1 VKSFLSNPLK
11 RKQLVLALIDSII
24 VIFALL
30 CSYAFRIVI
39 YEGGYIFELSSRF
52 SWLILLAAL
61 LHLGA
66 LYIFEL
72 YNLEEKRSDNK
83 LLLLIIT
90 SVLTAAGMLA
100 IFSYL
105 DPQNKL
111 GRVVLAVHLPVTIVF
126 LYLWRKL
133 FFRLSKYTVPPN
145 NLLMIGNSPLDDEI
159 QQYLN
164 KMPFQHYKIV
174 GKIYNYKENPGKI
187 EINGILG
194 GNGIY
199 EMVKEKNVHTIVTSD
214 NLAPSPLLRSELM
227 NLKFAGISI
236 YNAPVFYKKL
246 TGKIPMYHV
255 KDSWFLFHNSEGLF
269 GGMYKKNLKRT
280 VDIFVA
286 AALLIMSAPFAL
298 ICCLAVK
305 LTSRGPVLFK
315 QERLGANQRP
325 FTLMKFR
332 SMVFDA
338 ERECGPVWSSKCDHR
353 VTKIGGVLRKTR
365 LDEIP
370 QLINVLKGDMSFVGP
385 RPIRKHFAD
394 MLAKKIP
401 YYRMRFL
408 VKPGITGWAQVKHD
422 YAGSEEGQAEKL
434 EYDLFYIQNQT
445 LLFDLYIFLKTIQTI
460 IFRPG
465 Q

>member
-1 VKSFLSNPLK
+1 MQSFLSNPLK
-11 RKQLVLALIDSII
+11 RKQLLLLFIDSII
-24 VIFALL
+24 VMCALVF
-30 CSYAFRIVI
+30 SYSFRIVI
-39 YEGGYIFELSSRF
+39 YEGGSISEVSSRL
-52 SWLILLAAL
+52 SWLFLMAVL
-61 LHLGA
+61 LHIGA

-72 YNLEEKRSDNK
+72 YNLEVKRSDNK
-83 LLLLIIT
+83 LVLLITT
-90 SVLTAAGMLA
+90 SVISAAGMLV

-105 DPQNKL
+105 DPQHKL
-111 GRVVLAVHLPVTIVF
+111 GRVVLVVHLPVTVVF

-133 FFRLSKYTVPPN
+133 FFRLSLQTLPPN

-159 QQYLN
+159 QQHLN
-164 KMPFQHYKIV
+164 KMPFKHYKVV
-174 GKIYNYKENPGKI
+174 GKVYNYKENPGKV
-187 EINGILG
+187 EINGISS

-199 EMVKEKNVHTIVTSD
+199 DMVKEKNVHTIVTSD
-214 NLAPSPLLRSELM
+214 NLAPSPLLRSELLS
-227 NLKFAGISI
+227 LKFAGISI
-236 YNAPVFYKKL
+236 YNSPVFYKKL

-280 VDIFVA
+280 IDIFVA
-286 AALLIMSAPFAL
+286 TALLLLSAPFAF

-305 LTSRGPVLFK
+305 LTSKGPVLFK
-315 QERLGANQRP
+315 QERLGENQTP

-332 SMVFDA
+332 TMVVDA
-338 ERECGPVWSSKCDHR
+338 EKECGPIWSSKCDPR
-353 VTKIGGVLRKTR
+353 VTKVGRVLRKTR

-370 QLINVLKGDMSFVGP
+370 QLINVLKGTMSFVGP

-394 MLAKKIP
+394 MLAEKIP

-408 VKPGITGWAQVKHD
+408 AKPGITGWAQVKHD
-422 YAGSEEGQAEKL
+422 YAGSEEGQTDKL
-434 EYDLFYIQNQT
+434 EYDLFYIQNQS

>member
-1 VKSFLSNPLK
+1 MQSFLSNPLK
-11 RKQLVLALIDSII
+11 RKQLLLLFIDTII
-24 VIFALL
+24 VICALVF
-30 CSYAFRIVI
+30 SYSLRIVI
-39 YEGGYIFELSSRF
+39 YEKGHISELSSRL
-52 SWLILLAAL
+52 SWLIFIAAL

-72 YNLEEKRSDNK
+72 YNLEVKRSDNK
-83 LLLLIIT
+83 LLLLIIM
-90 SVLTAAGMLA
+90 SVLSAAGMLA

-105 DPQNKL
+105 DPGNKL
-111 GRVVLAVHLPVTIVF
+111 GRVILAIHLPVTVVF

-133 FFRLSKYTVPPN
+133 FYGLSKQTVPAN

-159 QQYLN
+159 QQHLN
-164 KMPFQHYKIV
+164 KMAVKHYKIV
-174 GKIYNYKENPGKI
+174 GKVYNYKENPGEI

-199 EMVKEKNVHTIVTSD
+199 DIVKEKNVHTIVTSD
-214 NLAPSPLLRSELM
+214 NLAPSPLLRSQLLS
-227 NLKFAGISI
+227 LKFTGISI

-280 VDIFVA
+280 IDIFVA
-286 AALLIMSAPFAL
+286 GTMLILSTPLAFLCCALLK
-298 ICCLAVK
+298 LASK
-305 LTSRGPVLFK
+305 GPILFK
-315 QERLGANQRP
+315 QERLGENQKP

-332 SMVFDA
+332 TMVVDA
-338 ERECGPVWSSKCDHR
+338 EKECGPVWSSERDPR
-353 VTKIGGVLRKTR
+353 VTKVGRVLRLTR

-394 MLAKKIP
+394 MLAEKIP

-408 VKPGITGWAQVKHD
+408 VKPGITGWAQVKLD
-422 YAGSEEGQAEKL
+422 YAGSEEGQTEKL
-434 EYDLFYIQNQT
+434 EYDLFYIQNQS

>member
-1 VKSFLSNPLK
+1 M
-11 RKQLVLALIDSII
+11 QLVLALVDSII
-24 VIFALL
+24 VVCALV
-30 CSYAFRIVI
+30 CSYAFRIFI
-39 YEGGYIFELSSRF
+39 YEGGDIFELFTRL
-52 SWLILLAAL
+52 SWLILIAAM

-72 YNLEEKRSDNK
+72 YNLEVKRSDNK
-83 LLLLIIT
+83 LLLLITT

-111 GRVVLAVHLPVTIVF
+111 GRVVLAVHLPVTVVF
-126 LYLWRKL
+126 LYSWRKL
-133 FFRLSKYTVPPN
+133 FFRLSKQTVPPN

-164 KMPFQHYKIV
+164 KMPFKHYKLV
-174 GKIYNYKENPGKI
+174 GNIYNYKENPGEI

-194 GNGIY
+194 GNGIHDI
-199 EMVKEKNVHTIVTSD
+199 VKEKNVHTIVTSD
-214 NLAPSPLLRSELM
+214 NLAPSPLLRSELLS
-227 NLKFAGISI
+227 LKFAGVSI
-236 YNAPVFYKKL
+236 YNSPVFYKKL
-246 TGKIPMYHV
+246 TGKIPMYYI

-280 VDIFVA
+280 IDIFVA
-286 AALLIMSAPFAL
+286 AALLILSVPLAL
-298 ICCLAVK
+298 ICCLFVK

-315 QERLGANQRP
+315 QERLGENQTP

-332 SMVFDA
+332 TMVVDA
-338 ERECGPVWSSKCDHR
+338 EKECGPVWSSECDPR
-353 VTKIGGVLRKTR
+353 VTKVGRVLRKTR
-365 LDEIP
+365 MDEIP

-394 MLAKKIP
+394 MLAGRIP

-408 VKPGITGWAQVKHD
+408 VKPGITGWAQVKYD
-422 YAGSEEGQAEKL
+422 YAGSEEGQTEKL
-434 EYDLFYIQNQT
+434 EYDLFYIQNQS
-445 LLFDLYIFLKTIQTI
+445 LLFDLFIFLKTIQTI